1 MSPTGG
7 RQPVLIACLLVVL
20 LIAALGACGDEDEGS
35 EARTFDEPA
44 ALSKPEARTVRNAQR
59 RVRAYCGAKLRA
71 LARGGTLN
79 TQAYTRASAALD
91 RLGELAE
98 AKPEAQLN
106 DGTEVR
112 LALGDIAEDLEG
124 TNCDQG
130 LVEMIEAR
138 LAELPEP

>member
-7 RQPVLIACLLVVL
+7 RQISLIACLLAVL
-20 LIAALGACGDEDEGS
+20 LIVALGACGDEDGGG
-35 EARTFDEPA
+35 EARTFDEPP
-44 ALSKPEARTVRNAQR
+44 ALSKEEAHIVRDAQR
-59 RVRAYCGAKLRA
+59 RVRSHCSAKLKA
-71 LARGGTLN
+71 LATGGTLD
-79 TQAYTRASAALD
+79 AEAFARASAALA
-91 RLGELAE
+91 RLGELAA

-124 TNCDQG
+124 TNCDQA

-138 LAELPEP
+138 LAALPDP